1 MPDHYSNYPSRDEL
15 IAYLEQYAAHHPI
28 APRFGARVLG
38 VKRRDRWIV
47 ETETASLTADNVI
60 FATGIA
66 GSPFRPDWPGIESF
80 PGPVLHSSEY
90 MNAKPFAARRVLVVG
105 LGNSGGEIAID
116 LADVGSNVSVSVRG
130 PVNILPRDLLGIPII
145 AWAILQRS
153 LPPSLVDTLNAPI
166 LRLAIGDLE
175 KFGLRRPAKGPMA
188 QVVENRKIPLLDIG
202 TVDRIRR
209 GMVALRPGILQI
221 SGANVHFDD
230 GTHEAFDI
238 IIQATGYRPNLRP
251 LLPDHQDVLDRSGG
265 PLTCGNTTPHVG
277 LFFCGYIPVTTG
289 QLREIGLEAARIAG
303 AIRAAT
309 AS

>member
-1 MPDHYSNYPSRDEL
+1 MRSHL
-15 IAYLEQYAAHHPI
+15 LLE
-28 APRFGARVLG
+28 
-38 VKRRDRWIV
+38 K
-47 ETETASLTADNVI
+47 
-60 FATGIA
+60 
-66 GSPFRPDWPGIESF
+66 
-80 PGPVLHSSEY
+80 
-90 MNAKPFAARRVLVVG
+90 VLVVG
-105 LGNSGGEIAID
+105 LGNSGGEIAVD

-153 LPPSLVDTLNAPI
+153 LPPTLVDTLNAPI

-188 QVVENRKIPLLDIG
+188 QVVDNRTIPLLDIG

-209 GMVALRPGILQI
+209 RMVAVRPGIKRI

-230 GTHEAFDI
+230 GTDEAFEVT
-238 IIQATGYRPNLRP
+238 IQATGYRPNLRP
-251 LLPDHQDVLDRSGG
+251 LLPDHQDVLDHSGG

-289 QLREIGLEAARIAG
+289 QLREIGLEAARIAR
-303 AIRAAT
+303 AIRVGCG
-309 AS
+309 